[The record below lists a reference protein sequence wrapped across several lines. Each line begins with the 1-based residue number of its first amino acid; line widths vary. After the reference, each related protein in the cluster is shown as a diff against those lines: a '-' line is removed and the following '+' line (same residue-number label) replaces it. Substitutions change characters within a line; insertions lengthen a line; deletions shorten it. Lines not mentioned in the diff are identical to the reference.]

1 MSDAHSVSSLRE
13 LVVFLVIAGIIVP
26 FAHRQ
31 RISPVLGYLIVG
43 TIVGPYGLGRLGES
57 LGVFRFAVIDDIDAV
72 KRIGELGVVFLLF
85 MIGLDLSIER
95 LWSLRRLVFG
105 FGGLQVIVS
114 AAAIGLIAAALGAA
128 PRAALV
134 VGTCLALSST
144 AVVTS
149 LLIEQRRF
157 ATPVGRASFAVLLFQ
172 DLAVVPILVML
183 SVLGEPD
190 GGGIAAGLMRALIE
204 AAAMIVLIVAVGRT
218 ILRPAFRMVA
228 GTRLREVFM
237 ALTLL
242 ASIGAAALTG
252 MVGLS
257 MALGAF
263 LAGLLLA
270 ESEYRHQV
278 AVDIEPFKGLLL
290 GAFFLSVGMGIDPRQ
305 LAVDWAVTLAA
316 VAGLIGLKAAI
327 AVPLGRAFGLP
338 WPVAVEAGIVLGQG
352 GEFAFVVVGLAAA
365 SAILDAGTAQFVL
378 AVVSLSMLVTPALA
392 AAGRGLAARLARPAQ
407 PGGADAAAA
416 SPALEGHAIIA
427 GFGRVGRMAARVLD
441 AQRADYIALD
451 RDDALVEGCRAAGQP
466 VYFGDA
472 SVPTM
477 LERVRAGSAHTLIVT
492 MDDPAAVE
500 RTVRAARERWPQL
513 RICARARDF
522 DHAQR
527 LIALG
532 ATAVVQE
539 AVELSLQLAGQVLEG
554 LGVPDETVSQLID
567 QERELTTP
575 EAERAGRPA
584 ADADR
589 ADGRPSR

>member
-1 MSDAHSVSSLRE
+1 MSEAQSVSSLRE
-13 LVVFLVIAGIIVP
+13 FVVFLVVAGIIVP
-26 FAHRQ
+26 LAHRR
-31 RISPVLGYLIVG
+31 RISPVLGYLVVG
-43 TIVGPYGLGRLGES
+43 TVIGPYGLGRIAEN
-57 LGVFRFAVIDDIDAV
+57 LGVFRFAVIENVDEV
-72 KRIGELGVVFLLF
+72 KQIGELGVVFLLF

-95 LWSLRRLVFG
+95 LWSLRRLVIG
-105 FGGLQVIVS
+105 FGGLQVVGS
-114 AAAIGLIAAALGAA
+114 AAAIGLIATAGGVA
-128 PRAALV
+128 PRVSLV
-134 VGTCLALSST
+134 VGACLALSST
-144 AVVTS
+144 AVVTA

-183 SVLGEPD
+183 SVLGEAN
-190 GGGIAAGLMRALIE
+190 GEGVAAGLLRALLE
-204 AAAMIVLIVAVGRT
+204 AAAMIVLIVAVGRI

-228 GTRLREVFM
+228 GTRMREVFM

-290 GAFFLSVGMGIDPRQ
+290 GAFFLSVGMGIDLLQVAR
-305 LAVDWAVTLAA
+305 DWPAILGA
-316 VAGLIGLKAAI
+316 VAALIALKAAI

-338 WPVAVEAGIVLGQG
+338 WPVAVEAGVLLGQG
-352 GEFAFVVVGLAAA
+352 GEFAFVVIGLAAA
-365 SAILDAGTAQFVL
+365 AAIVDSATAQFVL
-378 AVVSLSMLVTPALA
+378 AVVSLSMILTPALA
-392 AAGRGLAARLARPAQ
+392 AIGRGLAARLTPPDQSGEAT
-407 PGGADAAAA
+407 AAAA
-416 SPALEGHAIIA
+416 PALEGHAIIA

-441 AQRADYIALD
+441 TQRAAYVALD
-451 RDDALVEGCRAAGQP
+451 HDSALVQGCRAAGHP

-472 SVPTM
+472 SAPTM
-477 LERVRAGSAHTLIVT
+477 LERVGAGSAHTLVVT

-500 RTVRAARERWPQL
+500 RTVRAAHERWPRL
-513 RICARARDF
+513 RICARARDSG
-522 DHAQR
+522 HAR
-527 LIALG
+527 HLIAVG

-539 AVELSLQLAGQVLEG
+539 AVELSLQLAGQALEG

-567 QERELTTP
+567 QERELAAP
-575 EAERAGRPA
+575 ASDRPA
-584 ADADR
+584 GPARAADPP
-589 ADGRPSR
+589 DGSR